1 MAFSLD
7 PVRHASELVN
17 QGRLPEAREAL
28 RQVLAGAPAH
38 AEALH
43 LAGMVEFL
51 DGAPAAAVP
60 LLRRSVEAAPRVAF
74 AWSNLGVAL
83 TAMGDCSNALDCF
96 QRTLELEPRNAA
108 AMKNMGIALRRLKRF
123 DEAMASFRRAAQREP
138 NDAELH
144 REVGDL
150 LMDMG
155 RPAEALSRYDR
166 ALASRP
172 NDAAAHHNRGFA
184 AWRSGDAQRAER
196 DLRRAIE
203 LSPRFARAHNT
214 LGAIL
219 VDLGRADEAERCQA
233 QAIAIEPGNAAFH
246 NEHGIALEA
255 LGRRE
260 EAIASYDRALELEP
274 GYARVLENR
283 GAAKYEL
290 KRHDEA
296 LADYERAA
304 ELAPGEYCGNLLHLR
319 LDLCDWKGFDELVAE
334 LARGDARDWSVARL
348 YPAYYVGLTPAAQR
362 AVAERFSADLLKA
375 TPARPWTG
383 PTRRTRPL
391 RVGYFSADM
400 RDHPVGHVLAPL
412 IERHD
417 PARVEAIAFSFGP
430 PTRDDVRVRLE
441 GAFHRFHD
449 LRGESPAAVAARARE
464 LELDVAV
471 DLMGHTKGARPAI
484 FAHRAAPV
492 QAQYLGLPGTMG
504 APFIDYLVAD
514 STVVPSDAVQHYTE
528 KLAWVRGV
536 ALVGDPD
543 RAIAPAPTR
552 AEAGLPQAGTVFCCF
567 CKNTK
572 ITPDVFAAWMRIL
585 AAVDGSVLWL
595 SQVGATPTRNLLAEA
610 ARQGIAPGRLVFAPR
625 VLHISEHLARMGVA
639 DVFLDTFHYT
649 GHVTTSDA
657 LFAGLPV
664 VTRLGDAFPA
674 RVSASLLVAAG
685 VPELVARSAAEYEA
699 LAVALARDP
708 TRLRGYRERLVHART
723 LSAVFDPSSLA
734 RDLEDLYDRMAE
746 RHRTGLAPD
755 HIRLEAPR

>member
-1 MAFSLD
+1 MASSLD
-7 PVRHASELVN
+7 PVRHASALVH

-28 RQVLAGAPAH
+28 RPVLAAAPAH

-51 DGAPAAAVP
+51 AGSPAEAVP
-60 LLRRSVEAAPRVAF
+60 LLRRCVEAAPKVAF

-83 TAMGDCSNALDCF
+83 TAMDDCSNALECF

-108 AMKNMGIALRRLKRF
+108 AMKNMGIALRRLRRF

-155 RPAEALSRYDR
+155 KPAEALSRYDR
-166 ALASRP
+166 ALAANP
-172 NDAAAHHNRGFA
+172 ADAIAHHNRGFA
-184 AWRSGDAQRAER
+184 AWRAGDAPRAER

-203 LSPRFARAHNT
+203 LDPRFARAYNT
-214 LGAIL
+214 LGAVL
-219 VDLGRADEAERCQA
+219 VDLGRAEEAERSQA

-246 NEHGIALEA
+246 NEHGLALEA

-260 EAIASYDRALELEP
+260 EAIGAYDRALALEP

-290 KRHDEA
+290 KRYDDA

-304 ELAPGEYCGNLLHLR
+304 ALAPGEYGGNLLHLR
-319 LDLCDWKGFDELVAE
+319 MDLCDWRDFDRLVAD
-334 LARGDARDWSVARL
+334 LARGDSRDWSAARL
-348 YPAYYVGLTPAAQR
+348 FPAYFVGLGPAAQR
-362 AVAERFSADLLKA
+362 AVAERFSADMLRTA
-375 TPARPWTG
+375 PARPWSG
-383 PTRRTRPL
+383 PVRRSKPL

-400 RDHPVGHVLAPL
+400 REHPVGNVLAPL
-412 IERHD
+412 VERHD
-417 PARVEAIAFSFGP
+417 RARIEAIAFSFGP
-430 PTRDDVRVRLE
+430 ASGDSVRARLE
-441 GAFHRFHD
+441 SAFHRFVD
-449 LRGESPAAVAARARE
+449 VRGEGAKAIAERARE

-514 STVVPSDAVQHYTE
+514 ETVVPAESVAHYSE

-536 ALVGDPD
+536 ALVGDPG
-543 RAIAPAPTR
+543 RAIAAAPSR
-552 AEAGLPQAGTVFCCF
+552 AEAGLPGAGTVFSCF

-572 ITPDVFAAWMRIL
+572 ITPDAFTSWMRIL
-585 AAVDGSVLWL
+585 AAVEGSVLWL
-595 SQVGATPTRNLLAEA
+595 GRAGDTPMRNLRTEAE
-610 ARQGIAPGRLVFAPR
+610 RRGIDPARLVFAPR
-625 VLHISEHLARMGVA
+625 VERIEDHLARMGVA
-639 DVFLDTFHYT
+639 DLFLDTFHYT

-664 VTRLGDAFPA
+664 ITLLGDAFPA
-674 RVSASLLVAAG
+674 RVSASLLRAAG
-685 VPELVARSAAEYEA
+685 LPELVTSSAGEYEA
-699 LAVALARDP
+699 LAIALARDP
-708 TRLRGYRERLVHART
+708 ARLGDYRRRLARARGA
-723 LSAVFDPSSLA
+723 SAAFDPSRLA
-734 RDLEDLYDRMAE
+734 RDLEDLYARMAE
-746 RHRTGLAPD
+746 RHRAGLPPD
-755 HIRLEAPR
+755 HIRLG